1 MNLLSNLS
9 ILSVPDEGYSRN
21 ASCELYLIS
30 TFLVYR
36 EKLDYKLLRF
46 TQFKIRKCYYCYR
59 MSQIRINI
67 FTTVSVKM
75 KDLQIEQKT
84 WFNFHGFQKLQHIF
98 TKYIFNSN
106 ILIQKSN
113 FLNEKNPQYLSTEDC
128 QYYKILNLV

>member
-1 MNLLSNLS
+1 MILLSNVS

-46 TQFKIRKCYYCYR
+46 TQFKIRKCYYSYR

-113 FLNEKNPQYLSTEDC
+113 FLNEKNPNIWAQ
-128 QYYKILNLV
+128 KIANTTKFWI

>member
-1 MNLLSNLS
+1 MILLSNVS

-113 FLNEKNPQYLSTEDC
+113 FLNEKKPNIWAQ
-128 QYYKILNLV
+128 KIANTTKFWI